1 MRSGFGRV
9 GEEAVA
15 SDPDEPLVGRGA
27 RATADSRCGR
37 GATRVNF

>member
-15 SDPDEPLVGRGA
+15 SDPDERSSGA
-27 RATADSRCGR
+27 TPVRRPASRYGR